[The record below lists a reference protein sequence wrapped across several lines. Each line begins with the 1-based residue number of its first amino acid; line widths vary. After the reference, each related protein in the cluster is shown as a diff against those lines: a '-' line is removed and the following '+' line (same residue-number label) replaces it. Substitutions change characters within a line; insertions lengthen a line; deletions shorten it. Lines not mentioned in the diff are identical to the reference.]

1 MKGFLFRVAASVVR
15 PQPSVH
21 PIVDSIYSNSRLR
34 SATSLTQQETFSVT
48 ASPDT
53 DNTLGSEQR
62 ETARTSLETHNK
74 PASSPVERQAGEV
87 SDEPFRPLLPRR
99 TFEANA
105 AETSSPNISHP
116 RSRTEGDSPL
126 SPSHPEHVVP
136 SIVSGF
142 VPIVRAPDSVSAESI
157 SAISKP
163 QPPHAP
169 REDRAITRA
178 QSRRQSGQALP
189 ASRASQGPADD
200 IQIHIGRIE
209 VIAVPPPVQ
218 RPATAPPQKRLSLD
232 EYLNRRNGRSR

>member
-21 PIVDSIYSNSRLR
+21 PVVDSIYSNSRLR
-34 SATSLTQQETFSVT
+34 SATSLTQQETFSVN

-53 DNTLGSEQR
+53 DSTLGSEQR
-62 ETARTSLETHNK
+62 ETTRTSLETHNK

-105 AETSSPNISHP
+105 AETSSPNISYP
-116 RSRTEGDSPL
+116 GSRTEGDSPL

-136 SIVSGF
+136 SMVSGF
-142 VPIVRAPDSVSAESI
+142 VPIVRVPDSVSTESI
-157 SAISKP
+157 STISKP

-169 REDRAITRA
+169 RADRAESLGRAIPPPVRTSASTIASISRACRRYSNPHWPYRGYRRPASGPAHRNCSASEKA
-178 QSRRQSGQALP
+178 QSR
-189 ASRASQGPADD
+189 
-200 IQIHIGRIE
+200 
-209 VIAVPPPVQ
+209 
-218 RPATAPPQKRLSLD
+218 
-232 EYLNRRNGRSR
+232 